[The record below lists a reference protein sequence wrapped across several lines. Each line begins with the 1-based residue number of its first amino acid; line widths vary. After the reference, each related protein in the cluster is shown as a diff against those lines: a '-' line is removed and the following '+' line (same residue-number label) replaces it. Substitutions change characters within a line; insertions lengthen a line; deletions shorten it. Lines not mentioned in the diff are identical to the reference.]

1 MTLEEINEL
10 VDEIQ
15 QLLMSE
21 TDPSEEEL
29 MDLAGRHEDRVSVA
43 AKRLKAVESLL
54 NRGLRSE
61 AIELAEREPNLN
73 EVVIALDFPELDA
86 WNELLARFEMQP
98 IPALPADVAAELN
111 DAYGTSAPV
120 EKLLQRHRGA
130 AIARAP
136 LVYRIDI
143 LRRLCAAD
151 GANPIWPRDVKSFEL
166 QRLSDIKSEL
176 DFAIREQNA
185 ATLAALDQ
193 ELASPD
199 WRNAVPADLRRKA
212 TDAHARIRQV
222 TARKEMDEIAYQL
235 SNAYADFDIDTARQ
249 LGQRFEALAQIVK
262 LSGNDPLLNVA
273 GPALDWLREEQTK
286 VDREQRFQTQ
296 LDAIEEALNRTTTI
310 EELERLYYGVTQH
323 GQALPERLENRLSDR
338 LETLKV
344 NAVRRRRS
352 IIAAS
357 ATAAVVMLAAM
368 GLFIRHI
375 GVRNTISRHV
385 DQLSVLLPE
394 AGKTGLVQ
402 PLDEYF
408 QLLEEESSSI
418 SRSAE
423 LVGLRKQFET
433 LKLAETARVAQIEQL
448 LADALSS
455 KNEISSPAGFPLV
468 FEVLEKASLLTK
480 NTAEKSNVLIAESAI
495 RKRQSE
501 LQQTVDEEFGVILK
515 DVTAAVAELPVDSTS
530 EYDGMLVRLSELENA
545 EQVSNDLKAT
555 VTALRSKVLAQR
567 SEVSMRLE
575 VARSLQLITD
585 SVGQVPGFATQLQKY
600 VEAHPGSSRSADFQ
614 TVLESEKILWSGAIA
629 WNGIRSKLLAVD
641 IASISPL
648 AAKTLVDD
656 YAAFQ
661 KSSGPYCGETLLGDR
676 LIALQAVA
684 KRKMGSDGTFAEQFR
699 PVFEGKAITA
709 SFLIE
714 ATAKN
719 ERYYADAPPQIDK
732 NLSFDYFTTPSGDQ
746 TIAKVMS
753 ATLFTDADKKSRNDW
768 LSPQSRMTNAVFER
782 VQTSKSADFE
792 RTVTEI
798 TKNVLDEPKL
808 DPILRLLL
816 AERMLTIGSEG
827 SGYIAASSEKI
838 LNEIAGSGI
847 PRLTN
852 WVDFQDK
859 DVKKQRDTATAF
871 LEQSAG
877 DIVKALQTAEMT
889 RDASKSSKIG
899 PAVRWIGWLCRDER
913 TDWRVSMKAETS
925 LVGGTRLCI
934 FQKSSPTAPA
944 TMVEVATVS
953 AEGMV
958 TLSEQVSTSAI
969 EGRPVFQILDE

>member
-1 MTLEEINEL
+1 MTLEELNEL

-21 TDPSEEEL
+21 SDPSEEEM
-29 MDLAGRHEDRVSVA
+29 MDLAGRHEDLVNIA
-43 AKRLKAVESLL
+43 AKRLKSVDSLL
-54 NRGLRSE
+54 SRGLRSE

-73 EVVIALDFPELDA
+73 EVAIGLDFPELDA

-130 AIARAP
+130 ALARAP

-151 GANPIWPRDVKSFEL
+151 GANPIWPKDVKSFEQ
-166 QRLSDIKSEL
+166 QRLADIKSEL
-176 DFAIREQNA
+176 DLAIREKNA
-185 ATLAALDQ
+185 VSLAALDQ

-199 WRNAVPADLRRKA
+199 WRNAVPADLQRKA
-212 TDAHARIRQV
+212 ADAHARIRQV

-235 SNAYADFDIDTARQ
+235 SNAYAEFDIDTARQ
-249 LGQRFEALAQIVK
+249 IGQRFEALAQIVK

-286 VDREQRFQTQ
+286 EDREQRFQTQ
-296 LDAIEEALNRTTTI
+296 LNAIEEALNRKTTI
-310 EELERLYYGVTQH
+310 EELEQLYYGVTQH
-323 GQALPERLENRLSDR
+323 GHALPERLENRLSDR

-344 NAVRRRRS
+344 NAARRRRS
-352 IIAAS
+352 IIAVS

-368 GLFIRHI
+368 GLFIRQI
-375 GVRNTISRHV
+375 GLRNTISRHV
-385 DQLSVLLPE
+385 SQLNVLLPE

-408 QLLEEESSSI
+408 QLLDEESTSV

-423 LVGLRKQFET
+423 LVGLRKQFEN

-448 LADALSS
+448 LAEALSS
-455 KNEISSPAGFPLV
+455 KNEISSPAGFPQV
-468 FEVLEKASLLTK
+468 FEVLNRASSLTK
-480 NTAEKSNVLIAESAI
+480 NTAEKSKVLLAESEI

-501 LQQTVDEEFGVILK
+501 LQQTVDEEFGIILK
-515 DVTAAVAELPVDSTS
+515 DVTVAVAELPVDSTS
-530 EYDGMLVRLSELENA
+530 EYDGMLVRLSELENV

-555 VTALRSKVLAQR
+555 VMALRSKVLAQR
-567 SEVSMRLE
+567 SEVSASLE

-585 SVGQVPGFATQLQKY
+585 SVGQVPAFATQLQKY
-600 VEAHPGSSRSADFQ
+600 VEAHPGSSRSSEFQ
-614 TVLESEKILWSGAIA
+614 TVLESEKNLWSGAIA
-629 WNGIRSKLLAVD
+629 WNDIRTKLLAAD
-641 IASISPL
+641 IASLSPI

-656 YAAFQ
+656 FAAFQ
-661 KSSGPYCGETLLGDR
+661 KTSGPYCGETLLGDR
-676 LIALQAVA
+676 ITALQAVA
-684 KRKMGSDGTFAEQFR
+684 KRRMGSDGTFVEQFR

-714 ATAKN
+714 STAKN

-768 LSPQSRMTNAVFER
+768 LSPQSRMTNAIFEW

-792 RTVTEI
+792 RTVSEI

-816 AERMLTIGSEG
+816 AERVLTIGSDG
-827 SGYIAASSEKI
+827 SAYIATSSEKI
-838 LNEIAGSGI
+838 LSEIADSGI

-852 WVDFQDK
+852 WVDFEDR
-859 DVKKQRDTATAF
+859 DVQKQRDTATAF
-871 LEQSAG
+871 LERHKG
-877 DIVKALQTAEMT
+877 DILTALQTAEMN
-889 RDASKSSKIG
+889 RDGWKSSKIG
-899 PAVRWIGWLCRDER
+899 PAVRWVGWLSRSER
-913 TDWRVSMKAETS
+913 SDWRVSMKSETS
-925 LVGGTRLCI
+925 LAGGTRLCI
-934 FQKSSPTAPA
+934 FQKTTPTSPP
-944 TMVEVATVS
+944 TMVEVAKVS
-953 AEGMV
+953 VEGMV
-958 TLSEQVSTSAI
+958 TLSEQVSISAI

>member
-1 MTLEEINEL
+1 MTLEELNEL

-21 TDPSEEEL
+21 SDPSEEEM
-29 MDLAGRHEDRVSVA
+29 MDLAGRHEDLVNIA
-43 AKRLKAVESLL
+43 AKRLKSVDSLL
-54 NRGLRSE
+54 SRGLRSE

-73 EVVIALDFPELDA
+73 EVAIGLDFPELDA

-130 AIARAP
+130 ALARAP

-151 GANPIWPRDVKSFEL
+151 GANPIWPKDVKSFEQ
-166 QRLSDIKSEL
+166 QRLADIKSEL
-176 DFAIREQNA
+176 DLAIREKNA
-185 ATLAALDQ
+185 VSLAALDQ

-199 WRNAVPADLRRKA
+199 WRNAVPADLQRKA
-212 TDAHARIRQV
+212 ADAHARIRQV

-235 SNAYADFDIDTARQ
+235 SNAYAEFDIDTARQ
-249 LGQRFEALAQIVK
+249 IGQRFEALAQIVK

-286 VDREQRFQTQ
+286 EDREQRFQTQ
-296 LDAIEEALNRTTTI
+296 LNAIEEALNRKTTI
-310 EELERLYYGVTQH
+310 EELEQLYYGVTQH
-323 GQALPERLENRLSDR
+323 GHALPERLENRLSDR

-344 NAVRRRRS
+344 NAARRRRS
-352 IIAAS
+352 IIAVS

-368 GLFIRHI
+368 GLFIRQI
-375 GVRNTISRHV
+375 GLRNTISRHV
-385 DQLSVLLPE
+385 SQLNVLLPE

-408 QLLEEESSSI
+408 QLLDEESTSV

-423 LVGLRKQFET
+423 LVGLRQQFEN

-448 LADALSS
+448 LAEALSS
-455 KNEISSPAGFPLV
+455 KNEISSPAGFPQV
-468 FEVLEKASLLTK
+468 FEVLNRASSLTK
-480 NTAEKSNVLIAESAI
+480 NTAEKSKVLLAESEI

-501 LQQTVDEEFGVILK
+501 LQQTVDEEFGIILK

-555 VTALRSKVLAQR
+555 VMALRSKVLAQR
-567 SEVSMRLE
+567 SEVSASLE

-585 SVGQVPGFATQLQKY
+585 SVGQVPAFATQLQKY
-600 VEAHPGSSRSADFQ
+600 VEAHPGSSRSSEFQ
-614 TVLESEKILWSGAIA
+614 TVLESEKNLWSGAIA
-629 WNGIRSKLLAVD
+629 WNDIRTKLLAAD
-641 IASISPL
+641 IASLSPI

-656 YAAFQ
+656 FAAFQ
-661 KSSGPYCGETLLGDR
+661 KTSGPYCGETLLGDR
-676 LIALQAVA
+676 ITALQAVA
-684 KRKMGSDGTFAEQFR
+684 KRRMGSDGTFVEQFR

-714 ATAKN
+714 STAKN

-768 LSPQSRMTNAVFER
+768 LSPQSRMTNAIFEW

-792 RTVTEI
+792 RTVSEI

-816 AERMLTIGSEG
+816 AERVLTIGSDG
-827 SGYIAASSEKI
+827 SAYIATSSEKI
-838 LNEIAGSGI
+838 LSEIADSGI

-852 WVDFQDK
+852 WVDFEDR
-859 DVKKQRDTATAF
+859 DVQKQRDTATAF
-871 LEQSAG
+871 LERHKG
-877 DIVKALQTAEMT
+877 DILTALQTAEMN
-889 RDASKSSKIG
+889 RDGWKSSKIG
-899 PAVRWIGWLCRDER
+899 PAVRWVGWLSRSER
-913 TDWRVSMKAETS
+913 SDWRVSMKSETS
-925 LVGGTRLCI
+925 LAGGTRLCI
-934 FQKSSPTAPA
+934 FQKTTPTSPP
-944 TMVEVATVS
+944 TMVEVAKVS
-953 AEGMV
+953 VEGMV
-958 TLSEQVSTSAI
+958 TLSEQVSISAI